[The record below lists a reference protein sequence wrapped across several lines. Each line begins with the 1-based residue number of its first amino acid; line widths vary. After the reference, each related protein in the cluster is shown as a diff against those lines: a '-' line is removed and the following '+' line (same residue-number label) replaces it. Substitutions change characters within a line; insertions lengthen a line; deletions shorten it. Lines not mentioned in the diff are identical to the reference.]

1 MMKIQRDIQIDAI
14 KKRELFKVTKYERYA
29 LITDGI
35 YGVYV
40 NDEDLLLNPDKFND
54 VADKESFDR
63 YEMEDS
69 EGVKVLNEAI
79 TLERETANAVINY
92 KKEKWWIWNK
102 TIKKFGKKAQYE
114 VKRKIIEKKGK
125 QEESVIVV
133 VRNEETYDVVGIIP
147 IIRNIEEMKNETY
160 QL

>member
-14 KKRELFKVTKYERYA
+14 KKRELFKVTKYEAYA

-114 VKRKIIEKKGK
+114 IKRKIIEKKGK

-133 VRNEETYDVVGIIP
+133 VRNEETYDIVGIIP

>member
-1 MMKIQRDIQIDAI
+1 MKIQRDIQIDAI
-14 KKRELFKVTKYERYA
+14 KKYEGYA

-92 KKEKWWIWNK
+92 KK
-102 TIKKFGKKAQYE
+102 
-114 VKRKIIEKKGK
+114 RK
-125 QEESVIVV
+125 VV
-133 VRNEETYDVVGIIP
+133 DMEQDD
-147 IIRNIEEMKNETY
+147 
-160 QL
+160 

>member
-14 KKRELFKVTKYERYA
+14 KKRELFKVTKYEEYA

-114 VKRKIIEKKGK
+114 IKRKIIEKKGK

-133 VRNEETYDVVGIIP
+133 VRNEETYDIVGIIP

>member
-1 MMKIQRDIQIDAI
+1 MKIQRDIQIDAI
-14 KKRELFKVTKYERYA
+14 KKRELFKVTKYEGYA

-40 NDEDLLLNPDKFND
+40 NDE
-54 VADKESFDR
+54 
-63 YEMEDS
+63 
-69 EGVKVLNEAI
+69 
-79 TLERETANAVINY
+79 
-92 KKEKWWIWNK
+92 EKWWIWNK

-114 VKRKIIEKKGK
+114 IKRKIIEKKGK

-133 VRNEETYDVVGIIP
+133 VRNEETYDIVGIIP

>member
-14 KKRELFKVTKYERYA
+14 KKRECFKVTKYEGYA

-114 VKRKIIEKKGK
+114 IKRKIIEKKGK

-133 VRNEETYDVVGIIP
+133 VRNEETYDIVEIIP

>member
-14 KKRELFKVTKYERYA
+14 KKRECFKVTKYEGYA

-114 VKRKIIEKKGK
+114 IKRKIIEKKRK
-125 QEESVIVV
+125 T
-133 VRNEETYDVVGIIP
+133 RRKCDRRCKKR
-147 IIRNIEEMKNETY
+147 RNIRHCGNYSDHKEH
-160 QL
+160 

>member
-1 MMKIQRDIQIDAI
+1 MKIQRDIQIDAI
-14 KKRELFKVTKYERYA
+14 KKREIFKVTKHEGYA

-114 VKRKIIEKKGK
+114 IKRKIIEKKGK

-133 VRNEETYDVVGIIP
+133 VRNEETYDIVGIIP

>member
-1 MMKIQRDIQIDAI
+1 MMKIQRDIQIDVI
-14 KKRELFKVTKYERYA
+14 KKREIFKVTKYEGYA

-114 VKRKIIEKKGK
+114 IKRKIIEKKGK

-133 VRNEETYDVVGIIP
+133 VRNEETYDIVGIIP

>member
-14 KKRELFKVTKYERYA
+14 KKRECFKVTKYEGYA

-79 TLERETANAVINY
+79 TLERE
-92 KKEKWWIWNK
+92 KKWWIWNK

-133 VRNEETYDVVGIIP
+133 VRNEETYDIVGIIP

>member
-1 MMKIQRDIQIDAI
+1 MQSR
-14 KKRELFKVTKYERYA
+14 KRELFKVTKYEGYA

-114 VKRKIIEKKGK
+114 IKRKIIEKKGK

-133 VRNEETYDVVGIIP
+133 VRNEETYDIVGIIP

>member
-14 KKRELFKVTKYERYA
+14 KKRECFKVMKYEGYA

-114 VKRKIIEKKGK
+114 IKRKIIEKKGK

-133 VRNEETYDVVGIIP
+133 VRNEETYDIVGIIP

>member
-1 MMKIQRDIQIDAI
+1 M
-14 KKRELFKVTKYERYA
+14 
-29 LITDGI
+29 
-35 YGVYV
+35 
-40 NDEDLLLNPDKFND
+40 P
-54 VADKESFDR
+54 DKESFDR

-114 VKRKIIEKKGK
+114 IKRKIIEKKGK

-133 VRNEETYDVVGIIP
+133 VRNEETYDIVGIIP

>member
-1 MMKIQRDIQIDAI
+1 MKIQRDIQIDAI
-14 KKRELFKVTKYERYA
+14 KKRERFRVTKYEGYA
-29 LITDGI
+29 LITDGL

-54 VADKESFDR
+54 VADKENFDR

-114 VKRKIIEKKGK
+114 IKRKIIEKKGK

-133 VRNEETYDVVGIIP
+133 VRNEETYDIVGIIP

>member
-14 KKRELFKVTKYERYA
+14 KKRELFKVTKYEGYA

-79 TLERETANAVINY
+79 TFVYIHIRDNERY
-92 KKEKWWIWNK
+92 SL
-102 TIKKFGKKAQYE
+102 GS
-114 VKRKIIEKKGK
+114 RK
-125 QEESVIVV
+125 S
-133 VRNEETYDVVGIIP
+133 RLT
-147 IIRNIEEMKNETY
+147 
-160 QL
+160 

>member
-1 MMKIQRDIQIDAI
+1 MKIQRDIQIDAT
-14 KKRELFKVTKYERYA
+14 KKRECFKVTKYEGYA

-133 VRNEETYDVVGIIP
+133 VRNEETYDIVGIIP

>member
-1 MMKIQRDIQIDAI
+1 MKIQRDVQIEAI
-14 KKRELFKVTKYERYA
+14 KKRERFKIARYNGYV
-29 LITDGI
+29 LITNGI

-40 NDEDLLLNPDKFND
+40 DNEDLLLNPEKFKE
-54 VADKESFDR
+54 VADKEILER

-92 KKEKWWIWNK
+92 RKEKWWIWNK

-114 VKRKIIEKKGK
+114 IKRTHRTGNK
-125 QEESVIVV
+125 ESVIVV
-133 VRNEETYDVVGIIP
+133 VRNEETYDIVGIIP
-147 IIRNIEEMKNETY
+147 TISNIEEMKNETY

>member
-1 MMKIQRDIQIDAI
+1 MKIQRDIQIDAI
-14 KKRELFKVTKYERYA
+14 KKRECFKVTKYEGYA

-102 TIKKFGKKAQYE
+102 TIKKFGKKA
-114 VKRKIIEKKGK
+114 
-125 QEESVIVV
+125 
-133 VRNEETYDVVGIIP
+133 
-147 IIRNIEEMKNETY
+147 
-160 QL
+160 